1 MRGWVI
7 GHKEGAAIVFKG
19 CCFNEAQLRAMGIV
33 YCHHGFETRKAAA
46 QHASYLGYG
55 HKSVSIGKLYIV
67 NNGQHIS

>member
-19 CCFNEAQLRAMGIV
+19 CCFNEAQLRAMGIG
-33 YCHHGFETRKAAA
+33 YCTHGFTTRKRAVQVAN
-46 QHASYLGYG
+46 YLGYG
-55 HKSVSIGKLYIV
+55 GIDQVWPLIVV